1 MREPRGT
8 RALGGDE
15 GTENSL
21 SAACGHSEKPGPPTR
36 KWASP
41 RCQPRRP
48 PWHPVTT
55 GQATAPRA
63 QTVHGQA
70 SQGDPGGT
78 EGTHSWLRR
87 SRPPAEGREEDPGG
101 KAAAAA
107 AQSSQTKRTS
117 AAAGNPGAAQALS
130 TAAARTRRKTKHR
143 QEAPAPENP
152 CGETG
157 PRSRGEG
164 WAGHSS
170 LADLNPVCTA
180 VPQPWFSPPQGSE
193 KELGSSEE
201 WRVPGPRHRKHKRSR
216 DSLGTRWERHVPR
229 EAQAGP
235 KPRRK
240 PGGTPGGSPRM

>member
-117 AAAGNPGAAQALS
+117 AAPGTPERPRHSPRQLPAPGGKPS
-130 TAAARTRRKTKHR
+130 TARR
-143 QEAPAPENP
+143 P
-152 CGETG
+152 
-157 PRSRGEG
+157 
-164 WAGHSS
+164 
-170 LADLNPVCTA
+170 
-180 VPQPWFSPPQGSE
+180 PPQRTHVERRALEAGARA
-193 KELGSSEE
+193 G
-201 WRVPGPRHRKHKRSR
+201 R
-216 DSLGTRWERHVPR
+216 GTAPW
-229 EAQAGP
+229 QI
-235 KPRRK
+235 
-240 PGGTPGGSPRM
+240 